1 MLRAGLAFDMA
12 HCPLACSVCPAH
24 PLDMQLPIGRCLGA
38 RLGRFIRIQGG
49 PCVYWSSV
57 QIVEGVTFSCVW
69 RRFSIFYLLQNNI
82 LYFCNTGGYQLG
94 KLLKM
99 MNNQQIV
106 HIVLGKHSLCVKRDP
121 TQRHLS
127 AVVIHY
133 YKKCL
138 NETSS
143 FHMYFYQLHEYNKF
157 LLECNVVLSDIGIK
171 RSRMNLKYF
180 YLHI

>member
-1 MLRAGLAFDMA
+1 MLRAGLAFNMV
-12 HCPLACSVCPAH
+12 HFPLACSVCPAH
-24 PLDMQLPIGRCLGA
+24 PLDVQLPIGRCLGA
-38 RLGRFIRIQGG
+38 HLGRFIRIQGG

-106 HIVLGKHSLCVKRDP
+106 HIVLGKHSLCV
-121 TQRHLS
+121 
-127 AVVIHY
+127 
-133 YKKCL
+133 CL
-138 NETSS
+138 C
-143 FHMYFYQLHEYNKF
+143 
-157 LLECNVVLSDIGIK
+157 EC
-171 RSRMNLKYF
+171 MNLYVLKF
-180 YLHI
+180 MQCHIKTFFSSVWYLRIICLFSSSQFCFLCYKTLWLRGQ